1 MWSDD
6 MAGSAVTIDFFECDD
21 EDDFSRR
28 VRLAVYGPWSECESC
43 GVELQPW
50 EETALLSRLR
60 RKLWNRSSMDRRRT
74 APTIGFIT

>member
-1 MWSDD
+1 
-6 MAGSAVTIDFFECDD
+6 MAGSAITVDFFECDD
-21 EDDFSRR
+21 EDDFARR
-28 VRLAVYGPWSECESC
+28 VRLAVYGPWSECEPC

-60 RKLWNRSSMDRRRT
+60 RKLGNRPSMDRRRA

>member
-1 MWSDD
+1 

-21 EDDFSRR
+21 EDDFARR
-28 VRLAVYGPWSECESC
+28 VRLAVYGPWSECEPC

-60 RKLWNRSSMDRRRT
+60 RKLGNRPSVDRRRT
-74 APTIGFIT
+74 APAIGFIT

>member
-1 MWSDD
+1 

-28 VRLAVYGPWSECESC
+28 VRLAVYGPWSECEPC